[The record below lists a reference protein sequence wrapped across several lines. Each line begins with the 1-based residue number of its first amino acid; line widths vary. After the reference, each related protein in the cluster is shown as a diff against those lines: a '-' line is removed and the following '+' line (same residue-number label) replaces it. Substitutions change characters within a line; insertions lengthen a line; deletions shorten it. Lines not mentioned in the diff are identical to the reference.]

1 MKKLLATLAALVWL
15 MLPAGGALAR
25 DMYDSP
31 QAVFDGVNLTGELT
45 GDEIEMTLV
54 YQSEDRTNFAEYL
67 VDGAVIAS
75 YERLAPVGD
84 MEGALALVR
93 ELLAGQGMEMQDVAI
108 APCAAVG
115 NQPSGESYCVD
126 YSLGGQED
134 ELVCRDVFVRTD
146 EWSYRFHT
154 LTPADL
160 YADYQDRI
168 GEWMAS
174 LRLEEMDSP
183 ARYDAAEDPYPRL
196 AMPLSGDQLELTE
209 YEQYSAI
216 EYEQWY
222 AYDGGA
228 VLLSYERY
236 LPCADSLTAVTEAT
250 TGMYESV
257 SGLTGA
263 RDEALTASLGHPAYR
278 VEYLTGDGISTW
290 QNVDVFVLDEDCAL
304 CFHVETADDVYEE
317 YQQVIDSW
325 IGALCLENTGA

>member
-1 MKKLLATLAALVWL
+1 MWL

-45 GDEIEMTLV
+45 GDDIEMTLV
-54 YQSEDRTNFAEYL
+54 YQNEDRSNFAEYL

-93 ELLAGQGMEMQDVAI
+93 ELLDAQGMEMQDVAI

-115 NQPSGESYCVD
+115 NQMSGESYRVE
-126 YSLGGQED
+126 YSLGGQD
-134 ELVCRDVFVRTD
+134 DRLICRDVFVRTD
-146 EWSYRFHT
+146 EWLYRFHT
-154 LTPADL
+154 LTPAGL
-160 YADYQDRI
+160 YADYQYRI

-174 LRLEEMDSP
+174 LRLEEMDAP
-183 ARYDAAEDPYPRL
+183 VRYDAAEDPYPRL
-196 AMPLSGDQLELTE
+196 SMPLSGDQLELTE

-236 LPCADSLTAVTEAT
+236 LPCADSLTAVIEAT

-257 SGLTGA
+257 SELTGA
-263 RDEALTASLGHPAYR
+263 LDEALTAGLGHPAYR
-278 VEYLTGDGISTW
+278 VEYQTGDGVSVW
-290 QNVDVFVLDEDCAL
+290 QNVDVFLLTEDCAL
-304 CFHVETADDVYEE
+304 CFHVETADDGYEE
-317 YQQVIDSW
+317 YQPVIDSW